1 MPYSVFLSSTQK
13 DLRPFREAVSR
24 VLKVDGHEVIE
35 MERFGARSDVPLDVC
50 LQEVVNAELF
60 VGIYARRYGFIP
72 RDSACSITEWEY
84 REAKRLQRPCYC
96 YFLREESEW
105 PEELC
110 ETGEAAAQ
118 LKRFKEQ
125 IQEDV
130 AVDVFSTP
138 EELAEKVRSRLK
150 AEVAEAAEE
159 GSGERRFRRDFL
171 NHIEHTCV
179 DWLRQKVPAGQRLR
193 IEKEDCPRAVGKPER
208 ETVSSIGPTSLTDGE
223 LRPAGVVDPIYD
235 TFRRRS
241 CRLLILGRPGGGKTI
256 ALFELCQSLLREA
269 RRDLDSRYPLVFN
282 LGSWRWH
289 DQRFETW
296 VRREI
301 EKKYGIG
308 KKKARE
314 LVEGDEI
321 VPLLDGLDEVDPE
334 SRADCVKAINAY
346 LTRREFT
353 VLSVSCHSQVYE
365 EIPGHAHLEGAVALR
380 PLNPRQIDERLA
392 AGGDPGLAAV
402 REAVAA
408 DGELQRLAASPLML
422 ILLERT
428 YRGADPNA
436 VREALGNP
444 AADRRKKVLDEYVSR
459 MLEPDLP
466 WARVEKDRSYPPEKT
481 CRSLS
486 WLAGRMRQHD
496 SEFLIEQIQPAWLP
510 TEGHRLAYAVLSR
523 ALAGVLLTAPLALFW
538 GSKLLLFGLLAGIL
552 AGALDMSRLRRASAV
567 GEEERTPAQTVRLSL
582 GRALLLGGGV
592 SVLFLAAGWVRGAG
606 QVSGLLMGGALL
618 GPLFGLVLG
627 TRSTGRDGSN
637 DVRIRVKLRIGRW
650 SWRASFWSAASLL
663 LVSLAFW
670 AISFRRPEIAHLTVF
685 WPFIAALATLFGGLM
700 GGALG
705 ALEDTPVPKRASPNQ
720 GVRWTLLNAGL
731 VALSVAALV
740 GLSLGPLAMFVGNGD
755 EQSRRNLVA
764 VLEAAVVLGFWAGL
778 WFSGLDF
785 VQHYMLRLL
794 LRAAGLLPLRLTHF
808 LSYLTGRGLMQRT
821 GGKYSFE
828 SQLLDHFA
836 SLPG

>member
-13 DLRPFREAVSR
+13 DLRPFRAAVSR
-24 VLKVDGHEVIE
+24 ALKVDGHEIIE

-96 YFLREESEW
+96 YFLREEAAW

-110 ETGEAAAQ
+110 ETGEAAEQ

-125 IQEDV
+125 IREDV
-130 AVDVFSTP
+130 AVDLFSTP
-138 EELAEKVRSRLK
+138 EELAEKVRAALK
-150 AEVAEAAEE
+150 GKAAEAAED
-159 GSGERRFRRDFL
+159 GSRERRFRRDFL

-179 DWLRQKVPAGQRLR
+179 DWLRQKVPAGKRLR
-193 IEKEDCPRAVGKPER
+193 IERDDCPQAVDKPER
-208 ETVSSIGPTSLTDGE
+208 ETPPSA
-223 LRPAGVVDPIYD
+223 PAGVVDPVYD
-235 TFRRRS
+235 TFRNRS

-256 ALFELCQSLLREA
+256 ALFELCQSLHREA
-269 RRDLDSRYPLVFN
+269 RRDQDSRYPLVFN

-296 VRREI
+296 MRREI

-314 LVEGDEI
+314 LVESDEI
-321 VPLLDGLDEVDPE
+321 VPLLDGLDEVDPD
-334 SRADCVKAINAY
+334 SRAGCVKAINAY
-346 LTRREFT
+346 LTRREFP
-353 VLSVSCHSQVYE
+353 VLAVCCHSQVYG
-365 EIPGHAHLEGAVALR
+365 EIPGHARLEGAVELR
-380 PLNPRQIDERLA
+380 PLDPRQIGERLTT
-392 AGGDPGLAAV
+392 GGDPGLAAV
-402 REAVAA
+402 REAVEAN
-408 DGELQRLAASPLML
+408 GELQRLAASPLML

-444 AADRRKKVLDEYVSR
+444 AADWRKKIFDEYVSR
-459 MLEPDLP
+459 MLEPERDLP
-466 WARVEKDRSYPPEKT
+466 WAQVEKDRDYPPEKT
-481 CRSLS
+481 RRSLS

-496 SEFLIEQIQPAWLP
+496 SELLIEQIQPAWLP
-510 TEGHRLAYAVLSR
+510 TEGYRLAYALLSR
-523 ALAGVLLTAPLALFW
+523 ALAGVLLTAPLAFFR
-538 GSKLLLFGLLAGIL
+538 GSDFLLFGLLAGIL
-552 AGALDMSRLRRASAV
+552 AGVLDMPRLRRASAV
-567 GEEERTPAQTVRLSL
+567 GEEERTRARTVLLSL
-582 GRALLLGGGV
+582 GRALLLGVGV
-592 SVLFLAAGWVRGAG
+592 SALFLAAGWVRGA
-606 QVSGLLMGGALL
+606 QASGILMGGALL

-627 TRSTGRDGSN
+627 TRSAGRDGSN
-637 DVRIRVKLRIGRW
+637 DVRIRVRLRIGRW
-650 SWRASFWSAASLL
+650 SWRASLWSAASLL

-670 AISFRRPEIAHLTVF
+670 AISFQRPVIAYLTAPF
-685 WPFIAALATLFGGLM
+685 WLLAAAFATLFGGLL

-705 ALEDTPVPKRASPNQ
+705 ALEDTPVPKRVFPNQ
-720 GVRWTLLNAGL
+720 GVRWTLLNTGL
-731 VALSVAALV
+731 VALSVAAIV
-740 GLSLGPLAMFVGNGD
+740 GLSLGPLAMFFRSG
-755 EQSRRNLVA
+755 EQSGWNVVA
-764 VLEAAVVLGFWAGL
+764 ALEAAMVLGFWAGL

-785 VQHYMLRLL
+785 VQHYTLRLL

-808 LSYLTGRGLMQRT
+808 LSYLTDRGLMQRT

-836 SLPG
+836 SPPG

>member
-24 VLKVDGHEVIE
+24 ALKLDGHEVVE

-96 YFLREESEW
+96 YFLREETAW

-138 EELAEKVRSRLK
+138 EELAEKVRARLK
-150 AEVAEAAEE
+150 ADVAEAAED
-159 GSGERRFRRDFL
+159 GSRERRFRRDFL

-179 DWLRQKVPAGQRLR
+179 DWLRQKVPAGKRLR
-193 IEKEDCPRAVGKPER
+193 IEREDCPRAIDKPER
-208 ETVSSIGPTSLTDGE
+208 ETSSPTDAE

-235 TFRRRS
+235 TFRSRS
-241 CRLLILGRPGGGKTI
+241 CRLLILGKPGGGKTI

-269 RRDLDSRYPLVFN
+269 RRDHDSRYPLVFN

-314 LVEGDEI
+314 LVDSDEI
-321 VPLLDGLDEVDPE
+321 VPLLDGLDEVGSE

-353 VLSVSCHSQVYE
+353 VLALCCHSQVYD
-365 EIPGHAHLEGAVALR
+365 EIRGHAHLEGAVALR
-380 PLNPRQIDERLA
+380 PLDPRQIGERLA

-408 DGELQRLAASPLML
+408 DGELLRLAASPLML

-428 YRGADPNA
+428 YRGADPIA

-510 TEGHRLAYAVLSR
+510 TEGHRLAYAFLSR

-538 GSKLLLFGLLAGIL
+538 GNNFLLFGVLAGIL
-552 AGALDMSRLRRASAV
+552 AGALDMPRLRRASAV
-567 GEEERTPAQTVRLSL
+567 GEEERTRAQTVLLSL
-582 GRALLLGGGV
+582 GRALFLGGGV
-592 SVLFLAAGWVRGAG
+592 FVLFLAAGWVRGAG
-606 QVSGLLMGGALL
+606 QVSGLMGGALL

-627 TRSTGRDGSN
+627 TRSAGRDGSN

-650 SWRASFWSAASLL
+650 SWRASLWSAASLL

-670 AISFRRPEIAHLTVF
+670 AISFLRSAIPHLTVF
-685 WPFIAALATLFGGLM
+685 WPLIAALATLFGALL

-705 ALEDTPVPKRASPNQ
+705 ALEDTPVPKRAFPNQ

-740 GLSLGPLAMFVGNGD
+740 GLSLGPLAMFFRSG
-755 EQSRRNLVA
+755 EQSGWNVVA

-785 VQHYMLRLL
+785 VQHYTLRLL

-808 LSYLTGRGLMQRT
+808 LSYLTSRGLMQRT

-836 SLPG
+836 TLPG